1 MKKRIIKNIEMWY
14 EKEQKII
21 MKMIKNIK
29 RASKKKKK
37 KKKKKYRELSEEEKI

>member
-37 KKKKKYRELSEEEKI
+37 KKKKYRELSEEEKI

>member
-37 KKKKKYRELSEEEKI
+37 KRKYRELSEEEKI

>member
-37 KKKKKYRELSEEEKI
+37 KYRELSEEEKI